1 MASMFQ
7 STRPGRS
14 ATSCDCG
21 HLAYHIVSIHAP
33 RAERDD
39 VNGNIW
45 KPLQVFQSTRPGR
58 SATYLRLKMLLHISC
73 FNPRAPG
80 GARPPPII
88 GSCVFSIR
96 FQSTRPG
103 RSATLGPQRSHS
115 CQMVSIHAPRAERDD
130 VEVAEDADPIE
141 VSIHAPR
148 AERDLT
154 SGATYSS
161 TSCFNPRAPGGAR
174 PDSPVIVEPVFGF
187 QSTRPGRSATCY
199 LVIRLCL

>member
-80 GARPPPII
+80 GARQLTFHQSPLTAQ
-88 GSCVFSIR
+88 

-103 RSATLGPQRSHS
+103 RSATF
-115 CQMVSIHAPRAERDD
+115 AA
-130 VEVAEDADPIE
+130 DAVLAMKP

-148 AERDLT
+148 AERDLHNAVT
-154 SGATYSS
+154 AVT
-161 TSCFNPRAPGGAR
+161 
-174 PDSPVIVEPVFGF
+174 DSWF
-187 QSTRPGRSATCY
+187 QSTRPGRSATAAHNWFVCFFHSVSIHAPRAERDIGPTEKPF
-199 LVIRLCL
+199 LSDGFNPRAPGGARRR